1 MKKAIVGFTVLIN
14 LSLPLAVQAACF
26 AESSDGSGL
35 FRAGAK
41 GYGDIA
47 LGAGRGARGAA
58 ELAFEDAEYNAKK
71 CARKY
76 CEEVT
81 KRFCKNISAVEYDGA
96 RRSQGSDTYVATAY
110 AFAKVME

>member
-1 MKKAIVGFTVLIN
+1 MKKVIIGFAVLVN
-14 LSLPLAVQAACF
+14 LSFAFSAQASCF
-26 AESSDGSGL
+26 AQSSDGSGL
-35 FRAGAK
+35 FRAGAT

-47 LGAGRGARGAA
+47 LGYGRGARGAA